1 MSKIES
7 VSSVLDRVMT
17 PPPAAPALHFNLNWQ
32 EPPAMPDAV
41 RAMHDA
47 AQSILCRMAAGHQAT
62 WLTFIGQSGCG
73 KTHLAKAIRAV
84 ARDQLFMRAQWWSV
98 ASIADKLRAGE
109 YGLLDWLAELD
120 FLALDDLGA
129 EYSTDF
135 SRAKLTHLMDR
146 REHKWTVITSNLS
159 LKEIGDTMDCR
170 VSSRINRN
178 GVVIDVKEP
187 WDYCLAIN
195 KHGNSL

>member
-1 MSKIES
+1 MSNLES
-7 VSSVLDRVMT
+7 VNSVLDRVLS
-17 PPPAAPALHFNLNWQ
+17 PPPAVPALQFNLNWQ
-32 EPPAMPDAV
+32 EPPSMPASV
-41 RAMHDA
+41 RAMHTA
-47 AQSILCRMAAGHQAT
+47 AQSYLSHMAAGVT
-62 WLTFIGQSGCG
+62 EGRWLSFIGQSGCG
-73 KTHLAKAIRAV
+73 KTHLARAIRAA
-84 ARDQLFMRAQWWSV
+84 ARDRLFLRAQFWSV

-109 YGLLDWLAELD
+109 YDFLDWLASLD

-159 LKEIGDTMDCR
+159 LREIGDAMDCR

-178 GVVIDVKEP
+178 GRVIDVKEP

-195 KHGNSL
+195 KHNNT